1 MTFESLSLAPVLLEA
16 IQKSGYTEPT
26 PIQQQ
31 AIPLILKGQDI
42 LGTAQTGTGKTAA
55 FCLPILHQLLLKQ
68 QQGVSTKA
76 VKVLILTPT
85 RELALQIG
93 DNLNQYAVGT
103 HLKHVVLFGG
113 VALPPQI
120 DALRKMPSIVVAT
133 PGRLLDLINQGHL
146 SLNQIEHF
154 VLDEAD
160 RMLDMGFIHDIKK
173 VVALLPKRRQTL
185 LFSATMPTAIEKL
198 AASLLHEPGRVEV
211 APLSSTAERIQ
222 QVIYPVLKVNKA
234 KLLVHLI
241 QTYQRTGVLVF
252 SRTKHGA
259 DRIVRLLRK
268 ANIKADAIHG
278 DKSQNARQNA
288 LANFKSG
295 HSDVLVATDIAAR
308 GIDIEEMQYVINYDL
323 PNEPETYV
331 HRIGRTGRAGAS
343 GLAWSFCD
351 VEEQAYLKDIQKLIR
366 LELPIEN
373 DHPYFEESARIIFT
387 PEKATS
393 ASGAKKSTKNNST
406 KKRFKRR
413 YS

>member
-1 MTFESLSLAPVLLEA
+1 LSFEKLQLANPLLKA
-16 IQKSGYTEPT
+16 IQQTGYTEPT

-31 AIPLILKGQDI
+31 AIPLIMSGQDI

-55 FCLPILHQLLLKQ
+55 FCLPILHQLIEKQ
-68 QQGVSTKA
+68 KHGEGFNRDVQ
-76 VKVLILTPT
+76 VLILTPT
-85 RELALQIG
+85 RELAIQIAE
-93 DNLNQYAVGT
+93 NLTQYAKET
-103 HLKHVVLFGG
+103 KIKHIVLFGG
-113 VALPPQI
+113 VAIQPQKE
-120 DALRKMPSIVVAT
+120 ALRKKPQIVVAT
-133 PGRLLDLINQGHL
+133 PGRLLDLIGQGELSIRHL
-146 SLNQIEHF
+146 EHF

-173 VVALLPKRRQTL
+173 IIAQLPKKRQTL
-185 LFSATMPTAIEKL
+185 LFSATMPPAIAQL
-198 AASLLHEPGRVEV
+198 AATLLDDPARIEV
-211 APLSSTAERIQ
+211 TPVSSTAERITQ
-222 QVIYPVLKVNKA
+222 LIYPVLKVNKA

-241 QTYQRTGVLVF
+241 KSYERTGILVF

-295 HSDVLVATDIAAR
+295 QSDVLVATDIAAR

-351 VEEQAYLKDIQKLIR
+351 VEEQPYLKDIQKLIR
-366 LELPIEN
+366 LELPVET
-373 DHPYFEESARIIFT
+373 DHPYFEESARIVQM
-387 PEKATS
+387 
-393 ASGAKKSTKNNST
+393 ASKGQSSPAGKPAAKNKGP
-406 KKRFKRR
+406 KRPFKRR
-413 YS
+413 